1 MIVMLISS
9 ASAWADNAPALD
21 NTQGLR
27 PVTLTATAGDSYKSF
42 EGCDNIFDGDIYTK
56 WCGTVGSD
64 SYVEFNSVSPFVPKA
79 YTLVTANDNSEYQG
93 RNPSSWKL
101 LAKNTGDTDWTTIV
115 DVKDCNAMEDV
126 NYTPYHFAIPNTVST
141 AYQYY
146 RFVVSKVNNTD
157 KCMQL
162 SELSLWRETLPDEPV
177 YSISLPSNIEHGT
190 VSATVGGSATTTAYE
205 GDDVCVTI
213 EWEDG
218 YELDD
223 ESFSINDAS
232 NNRVKCSTY
241 WDDSFVRYTFKMPAN
256 GVIVNAAIRKK
267 QYFVETGPCDDMFR
281 IEASPISAEAGETVT
296 LTVTKNSS
304 VVLDELTAYYKTIGK
319 EQYNVRRGYD
329 TDKKLSGYTYLN
341 LIKVDDTHYTFVMPS
356 ENVQVSAKI
365 HYEGSYAFNLADGIS
380 DEAVKFYVGGVEAK
394 SANVGDKVMMQ
405 FNTIHYENVSVKGSS
420 VLNIE
425 NNFFTMPAE
434 DVTVSADLTYILDYL
449 KPWYYAIDII
459 VDNKVVSENNSVLIK
474 PGKTVTMKVKC
485 SESSMILSFWDITT
499 YNGINQTIDYS
510 DIVESSEEGYPHV
523 YTCTFEMPYS
533 NISTNVYLGSPIT
546 VSFVPNGGHG
556 TMADITIGC
565 DGFIYLPECAF
576 EAPDG
581 YEFAGWKME
590 NYEELKSAGERVGVG
605 TSNTTIVAQ
614 WKESV
619 LELANAADNSD
630 VIQKANGKVYSRV
643 TLTGRTL
650 YKDGDWNTICLP
662 FDVSGDD
669 LNNNDNPLH
678 CSTIME
684 LDVESKESDGITPKT
699 RLDNNGT
706 LYLAFTTVY
715 DYFYPSTGLK
725 AGKPYIIKWAKAD
738 GYDQADPETRDLK
751 DPVFNLVAIKDLYN
765 VVKADGF
772 SFKGTYDQLI
782 KDSENKDY
790 LFLGA
795 NNKLYYPQP
804 DLSDDQNPKYASIGA
819 FRAYFRLNDSQ
830 CKVKEFKLSFGEDE
844 ETSITPALS
853 QGEGEQAVYD
863 LSGRKIAN
871 GQRPT
876 AKGLYIVN
884 GKKILK

>member
-1 MIVMLISS
+1 MNRKFFSIALMIVMLITS

-42 EGCDNIFDGDIYTK
+42 EGCDNIFDGDVYTK

-190 VSATVGGSATTTAYE
+190 VSATVGGSATTSAYE

-267 QYFVETGPCDDMFR
+267 QYFVETGPCDDIFR

-319 EQYNVRRGYD
+319 EQYKVRRGYD

-380 DEAVKFYVGGVEAK
+380 DEAIKFYVGGIEAK

-449 KPWYYAIDII
+449 KPWYYTIDII

-485 SESSMILSFWDITT
+485 SESSMILSFLDITT

-533 NISTNVYLGSPIT
+533 NISANVYLGSPIT

-565 DGFIYLPECAF
+565 DGYIYLPECAF

-619 LELANAADNSD
+619 LELANTAKDNTLGIEEAAKS
-630 VIQKANGKVYSRV
+630 GKIYNRV

-662 FDVSGDD
+662 FDVTIAKSPLADAKVMKLDD
-669 LNNNDNPLH
+669 LNSGLNGKKLTLNFVEE
-678 CSTIME
+678 T
-684 LDVESKESDGITPKT
+684 DVMTAGTP
-699 RLDNNGT
+699 
-706 LYLAFTTVY
+706 YLV
-715 DYFYPSTGLK
+715 
-725 AGKPYIIKWAKAD
+725 KWTKAD
-738 GYDQADPETRDLK
+738 DYDQADPETRDLK
-751 DPVFNLVAIKDLYN
+751 APVFQGVTITDETNNIASYDKSVAFI
-765 VVKADGF
+765 
-772 SFKGTYDQLI
+772 GTYNYISID
-782 KDSENKDY
+782 KEDENTI
-790 LFLGA
+790 LLGA

-804 DLSDDQNPKYASIGA
+804 DLSDVQNPKYPSIGA
-819 FRAYFRLNDSQ
+819 FRAYFRLYNNDF
-830 CKVKEFKLSFGEDE
+830 KVKEFQINFSDDDTEDGIKNVNVNDNDNSIFNLAGQKFGR
-844 ETSITPALS
+844 L
-853 QGEGEQAVYD
+853 Q
-863 LSGRKIAN
+863 
-871 GQRPT
+871 
-876 AKGLYIVN
+876 KGINIVN
-884 GKKILK
+884 GKKIFVK